1 MSKRKYTKRSDYWSK
16 FDKKENPSIESIL
29 SKDFSAPSLSGDPY
43 YSESSKAN
51 FRTEVRS
58 DRSILKKNV
67 TADKNAHRF
76 GNIRGGMLPYVYGK
90 DGTNIRDAI
99 ELCQK
104 AYANIAVFRN
114 AIDVMSE
121 FANSNI
127 YLEGGSANAR
137 DFVYKWFERINLWNL
152 KDQYFREYYR
162 SGNIF
167 LYRIDGKFSKSDFEK
182 MNKIYA
188 STLSIRPGKLPV
200 KYIVMN
206 PYDIVAA
213 QSSSFQSAFYEKI
226 LSEYDLEKLRSPKTE
241 YDQQVF
247 EALEPDIREKIKN
260 GNFTSDGLRIKLDP
274 GHLVYSFYKKQDYE
288 PFAVPFGYPVL
299 DDINFK
305 MELKKIDQAICRTIE
320 NVILLITMGAEPD
333 KGGIN
338 PRNMEAMQNL
348 FKNESVGRV
357 LVSDYTTKAQFIIPD
372 ISKVIGPSKYEVI
385 NNDIKE
391 GLQNVIVGDERY
403 SNTQVKAKIFLE
415 RLEESR
421 NAFIYDFLQPQ
432 VKMICQNL
440 GFRKYPKVKFEQTDI
455 KDEVQ
460 LQRVATRLMELG
472 IITPEQGMNVLEKG
486 CYPRPEEMVEAQ
498 KTYVEQRKEG
508 LYNPIVGGVPMI
520 APETNEDDEPQ
531 AQQVKQEV
539 GRPIGTSGIPQE
551 KQSSASNLTY
561 SGKNIQKIIYE
572 TEALRSEG
580 MKLMRKKLNTKKL
593 KKDQEKMIQ
602 ELCESIVTSRQKT
615 EWAASMF
622 ECINNPDYIL
632 SLSELQELSSIASEY
647 GLELY
652 DAALLYHSNQ
662 IES

>member
-1 MSKRKYTKRSDYWSK
+1 MSKRKYTKRSDYWNKFNQESK
-16 FDKKENPSIESIL
+16 PNLGSLIDNSFIGPSS
-29 SKDFSAPSLSGDPY
+29 SGEPY
-43 YSESSKAN
+43 YSESIASSYS
-51 FRTEVRS
+51 RS
-58 DRSILKKNV
+58 QSGSEEFASRRNYAHKSDKK
-67 TADKNAHRF
+67 HRF
-76 GNIRGGMLPYVYGK
+76 SNIASGMLPYVYNSEGVNLRE
-90 DGTNIRDAI
+90 TI

-104 AYANIAVFRN
+104 AYANISVFRN

-127 YLEGGSANAR
+127 YLEGGTQNSR

-167 LYRIDGKFSKSDFEK
+167 LYRVDGKFTQNDFDK
-182 MNKIYA
+182 LTKIYGSA
-188 STLSIRPGKLPV
+188 LSLKPGKLPV
-200 KYIVMN
+200 RYIMLN

-213 QSSSFQSAFYEKI
+213 KGSSFDTALYEKI
-226 LSEYDLEKLRSPKTE
+226 LSEYDIERLKNPKTD
-241 YDQQVF
+241 YDIQVF
-247 EALEPDIREKIKN
+247 EALDNNIKEKIKTGKYN
-260 GNFTSDGLRIKLDP
+260 SDGIRVKLDP

-305 MELKKIDQAICRTIE
+305 LELKQIDQAICRTIE

-357 LVSDYTTKAQFIIPD
+357 LVSDYTTKAQFVIPD
-372 ISKVIGPSKYEVI
+372 IGKVVGPSKYEVI
-385 NNDIKE
+385 NNDIRD

-440 GFRKYPKVKFEQTDI
+440 GFRKYPTVKFEQTDI

-486 CYPRPEEMVEAQ
+486 AYPKPEDMTEAQ
-498 KTYVEQRKEG
+498 QRYIEQRKEG
-508 LYNPIVGGVPMI
+508 MYNPIVGGVPMI
-520 APETNEDDEPQ
+520 TPEIGGDEPENSEI
-531 AQQVKQEV
+531 KQEV
-539 GRPIGTSGIPQE
+539 GRPVGTSDIPQE
-551 KQSSASNLTY
+551 KQSSAKELISRENL
-561 SGKNIQKIIYE
+561 QKIIYS
-572 TEALRSEG
+572 TEKLRDVG
-580 MKLMRKKLNTKKL
+580 YKCMRKKLNKKRL
-593 KKDQEKMIQ
+593 KDNEKSMVD
-602 ELCESIVTSRQKT
+602 ELCESI
-615 EWAASMF
+615 
-622 ECINNPDYIL
+622 I
-632 SLSELQELSSIASEY
+632 IASHEDKWEDLLNQCMSDANHIDLL
-647 GLELY
+647 GIMNKVQEMSLAHNIDLY
-652 DAALLYHSNQ
+652 CAALLYHSNRR
-662 IES
+662 S

>member
-1 MSKRKYTKRSDYWSK
+1 MSKRKYVKRSDYWKKFEKDSPPDLNDFIDSPLVEPSSSGEPYYIESK
-16 FDKKENPSIESIL
+16 AAYSRSQSGSDEFASRRNVTHKSDKK
-29 SKDFSAPSLSGDPY
+29 
-43 YSESSKAN
+43 
-51 FRTEVRS
+51 
-58 DRSILKKNV
+58 
-67 TADKNAHRF
+67 HRF
-76 GNIRGGMLPYVYGK
+76 SNISGGMLPYVYGA
-90 DGTNIRDAI
+90 DGVNVRDTI

-104 AYANIAVFRN
+104 AYANISVFRN

-127 YLEGGSANAR
+127 YLEGGTQNSR

-167 LYRIDGKFSKSDFEK
+167 MYRVDGKFSKSDFDK
-182 MNKIYA
+182 LTKIYGSSLA
-188 STLSIRPGKLPV
+188 LKPGNLPV
-200 KYIVMN
+200 RYIMLN
-206 PYDIVAA
+206 PYDIVATKG
-213 QSSSFQSAFYEKI
+213 SSFETGLYEKI
-226 LSEYDLEKLRSPKTE
+226 LSEYDIERLKNPKTE
-241 YDQQVF
+241 YDQQVY
-247 EALEPDIREKIKN
+247 EALDADTKEKIRTGKYN
-260 GNFTSDGLRIKLDP
+260 SDGIRIKLDP

-288 PFAVPFGYPVL
+288 PFAIPFGYPVL

-305 MELKKIDQAICRTIE
+305 LELKQIDQAICRTIE

-357 LVSDYTTKAQFIIPD
+357 LVSDYTTKAQFVIPD
-372 ISKVIGPSKYEVI
+372 IGKVVGPAKYEVI

-421 NAFIYDFLQPQ
+421 NAFIHDFLQPQ

-440 GFRKYPKVKFEQTDI
+440 GFRKYPTVKFEQTDI

-486 CYPRPEEMVEAQ
+486 SYPKPEDMAPAQ
-498 KTYVEQRKEG
+498 EKYIEQRKEG
-508 LYNPIVGGVPMI
+508 MYNPIVGGVPMI
-520 APETNEDDEPQ
+520 SPETEDDQSPQ
-531 AQQVKQEV
+531 TKQEV
-539 GRPIGTSGIPQE
+539 GRPVGTSGIPQ
-551 KQSSASNLTY
+551 QSQSAQKELY
-561 SGKNIQKIIYE
+561 SRKDLQKVIYS
-572 TEALRSEG
+572 TEELRDFG
-580 MKLMRKKLNTKKL
+580 YKAMRKKLKKNKL
-593 KKDQEKMIQ
+593 KNSEKKMID
-602 ELCESIVTSRQKT
+602 ELCESIVSSEGPLGWQEKLKACI
-615 EWAASMF
+615 ENSEEIASLRVMN
-622 ECINNPDYIL
+622 EI
-632 SLSELQELSSIASEY
+632 QELSARH
-647 GLELY
+647 ELDLY
-652 DAALLYHSNQ
+652 SAALLYHSNK
-662 IES
+662 ED